1 MAATLHWIALAQ
13 NVGVERIIIAG
24 YNRDILKRNF
34 LFLLSERMARETFV
48 LFCLAVN

>member
-34 LFLLSERMARETFV
+34 LFLLSERMARNV
-48 LFCLAVN
+48 CLILSRR